1 MIKSKALKKYYGR
14 KAYADGYYGRIRE
27 YAIVE
32 DADGVRKD
40 WTLDTCTDEVLTFG
54 KVVVIDKLN
63 FLTKNNVVIAI
74 AVVDGRTFVGSA
86 VLNPNDK
93 NSNKIL
99 GRRLALARA
108 MQDPDGEYDI
118 LDEVSDMNEADGDEV
133 DEPDPIA
140 YCDCCGEP
148 IYEGSEQY
156 ETPDGYVACSEGC
169 LHELE
174 EWSQDDE
181 EDDEEEEAEPDGN
194 EETEENE
201 KHFFQ
206 ADGRI
211 IKGVDNLSPL

>member
-27 YAIVE
+27 YAIIE
-32 DADGVRKD
+32 NADGVRQE
-40 WTLDTCTDEVLTFG
+40 WTLDTCTDEVLSFE

-93 NSNKIL
+93 NNNKVL

-108 MQDPDGEYDI
+108 LQDPDGEENI
-118 LDEVSDMNEADGDEV
+118 LGEVSEINQSKEV
-133 DEPDPIA
+133 IG

-156 ETPDGYVACSEGC
+156 ETPDGHIACCEGC
-169 LHELE
+169 LNELAE
-174 EWSQDDE
+174 YA
-181 EDDEEEEAEPDGN
+181 EDNEEEEDEPDGE
-194 EETEENE
+194 EETKEAEETE
-201 KHFFQ
+201 KHFF
-206 ADGRI
+206 
-211 IKGVDNLSPL
+211 

>member
-14 KAYADGYYGRIRE
+14 KAYADGYYGRIKE
-27 YAIVE
+27 YAIIE
-32 DADGVRKD
+32 NSDGVRQE
-40 WTLDTCTDEVLTFG
+40 WTLDTCTDEVLSFE

-93 NSNKIL
+93 NNNKVL

-108 MQDPDGEYDI
+108 LQDPDGEENI
-118 LDEVSDMNEADGDEV
+118 LGEVSEINQSKEIVG
-133 DEPDPIA
+133 

-156 ETPDGYVACSEGC
+156 ETPDGHIACCEGC
-169 LHELE
+169 LNELAE
-174 EWSQDDE
+174 YA
-181 EDDEEEEAEPDGN
+181 EDNEEEETEPDGEE
-194 EETEENE
+194 EETEETEETE
-201 KHFFQ
+201 KHFF
-206 ADGRI
+206 
-211 IKGVDNLSPL
+211 

>member
-1 MIKSKALKKYYGR
+1 MIKSKALENYYGR

-27 YAIVE
+27 YAIIE
-32 DADGVRKD
+32 NADGVRQE
-40 WTLDTCTDEVLTFG
+40 WTLDTCTDEVLSFE

-63 FLTKNNVVIAI
+63 FLTKNNVTIAI

-93 NSNKIL
+93 TNNKIL

-108 MQDPDGEYDI
+108 MQDPDGEYYI
-118 LDEVSDMNEADGDEV
+118 SDEISDMNWSDGNHI

-148 IYEGSEQY
+148 IYEDSEHY
-156 ETPDGYVACSEGC
+156 ETSDGHTACCEDC

-174 EWSQDDE
+174 EVEKDDK
-181 EDDEEEEAEPDGN
+181 EEEEIEPDGDK
-194 EETEENE
+194 ETEETE
-201 KHFFQ
+201 KHFF
-206 ADGRI
+206 
-211 IKGVDNLSPL
+211 

>member
-1 MIKSKALKKYYGR
+1 MIKSKALEHYYGR
-14 KAYADGYYGRIRE
+14 KAYADGYYGRVRE
-27 YAIVE
+27 YAIIE
-32 DADGVRKD
+32 DIDGFRQE
-40 WTLDTCTDEVLTFG
+40 WSLFTCTDRVLRFE
-54 KVVVIDKLN
+54 KVVIIDKLN

-93 NSNKIL
+93 NNNKIL

-118 LDEVSDMNEADGDEV
+118 LDEVSDMNESDGDEV

-148 IYEGSEQY
+148 IYEGSEHY
-156 ETPDGYVACSEGC
+156 ETPDGYSACCEGC

-181 EDDEEEEAEPDGN
+181 EDEEEETEPDGDK
-194 EETEENE
+194 ETEETE
-201 KHFFQ
+201 KHFF
-206 ADGRI
+206 
-211 IKGVDNLSPL
+211 

>member
-27 YAIVE
+27 YDIIE
-32 DADGVRKD
+32 NSDGVRQE
-40 WTLDTCTDEVLTFG
+40 WVLDTCTDEVLSFE
-54 KVVVIDKLN
+54 KVVIIDKLN

-74 AVVDGRTFVGSA
+74 AVVDGRSYVGSA

-93 NSNKIL
+93 NNNKIL

-118 LDEVSDMNEADGDEV
+118 LDEVCDMNEADGDEV

-148 IYEGSEQY
+148 IYEGSEHY
-156 ETPDGYVACSEGC
+156 ETPDGYSACSEGC

-174 EWSQDDE
+174 EWAKDDE
-181 EDDEEEEAEPDGN
+181 EDDEEEEVEPDGK

-201 KHFFQ
+201 KHFF
-206 ADGRI
+206 
-211 IKGVDNLSPL
+211 